1 MPVCNISKRKA
12 LFSAAFLLGSAFLCA
27 QTMPKMP
34 EMPDISDMPEITPVE
49 MGSGFYR
56 PQIPYYPKNKNKA
69 ASQDDKTSSTE
80 TAKNETTLSDGST
93 TQTLLNSLL
102 GNTDFL
108 TAQDITSLSDS
119 GSFSTLSSLYNS
131 TLTSTTD
138 SASTN
143 TLLRQILSELEELKK
158 NTPKETAASAG
169 SDTFKSHNPQ
179 ILRFKING
187 YDIKD
192 SLTTVYFS
200 QMENDGSFLLTADR
214 RYVADKKI
222 RNETFYFLFKTESN
236 TGSMVTYEVCP
247 SLTQD
252 DTNENSFLYKL
263 SRQKKIT
270 ATKTGNLVI
279 MHVDNKECSA
289 DLLLDLDI

>member
-1 MPVCNISKRKA
+1 MLSSGF
-12 LFSAAFLLGSAFLCA
+12 LFA
-27 QTMPKMP
+27 QTAPKKPEVPGGLDMP
-34 EMPDISDMPEITPVE
+34 SGFDMPEIKPIE
-49 MGSGFYR
+49 MGSGFYK
-56 PQIPYYPKNKNKA
+56 PQIPYYPKNNKKPETKEGNTSDNENSKN
-69 ASQDDKTSSTE
+69 
-80 TAKNETTLSDGST
+80 TTVLSDGNST
-93 TQTLLNSLL
+93 QNLLNSLL
-102 GNTDFL
+102 GNADFL
-108 TAQDITSLSDS
+108 TAQDITNLSDS
-119 GSFSTLSSLYNS
+119 GSFSTLSSLY
-131 TLTSTTD
+131 TSTALSNTAD

-143 TLLRQILSELEELKK
+143 AILRQILAELEELKK
-158 NTPKETAASAG
+158 NTPKETAAST
-169 SDTFKSHNPQ
+169 SQDTFKSHNPQ

-236 TGSMVTYEVCP
+236 TGSLVTYEVCP

-252 DTNENSFLYKL
+252 NTNENSFLYKL
-263 SRQKKIT
+263 SKQKKIT

-279 MHVDNKECSA
+279 MHVDSKDCTA